1 MDGHPTHRTYI
12 GTLFTVAYIR
22 AMVAIVWTEIESY
35 LDTSSPIAV
44 GESFTQAKY
53 PNVNLPKNKIY
64 PVLLGYSNETELI
77 KVEDFAQYITIKIQ
91 RTTWIELTKPTGEKY
106 FEKGIEL
113 FEAVPCKYLS
123 SKRKRTLDYMDS
135 SPLFKETVVE
145 YGICPDIP
153 LNLSVEGKG
162 TDSFY
167 STFDFQI
174 FPCSLL
180 SGCRSQNDIV
190 KSNFQMVL
198 PTSNLDIS
206 NLEEPISFRPTADD
220 VFYINPTS
228 SQVFS
233 IKLKK
238 FTVKDYIGLMPTWKE
253 RLSIH
258 DIGSDTTTINYRN
271 NKIVC
276 DFAEVIEDDNDICQP
291 YLHFSF
297 QSSGVLILNKRSY
310 KTSGETIGAIGG
322 MNSILVIILV
332 LIYGPINEN
341 LRKEHIRSRVYDIN
355 KVLSDSDKKTDEK
368 DKNDTSANNQ
378 STRNTEKNTEKN

>member
-1 MDGHPTHRTYI
+1 
-12 GTLFTVAYIR
+12 
-22 AMVAIVWTEIESY
+22 MVQKY
-35 LDTSSPIAV
+35 L
-44 GESFTQAKY
+44 
-53 PNVNLPKNKIY
+53 
-64 PVLLGYSNETELI
+64 
-77 KVEDFAQYITIKIQ
+77 
-91 RTTWIELTKPTGEKY
+91 
-106 FEKGIEL
+106 EKGIEL

-123 SKRKRTLDYMDS
+123 SKRMRILDYMDA
-135 SPLFKETVVE
+135 SPLFKETVIE
-145 YGICPDIP
+145 YGICPDLP

-162 TDSFY
+162 TDSFH

-180 SGCRSQNDIV
+180 SGCMSQNDMV
-190 KSNFQMVL
+190 KSNFQLVL

-238 FTVKDYIGLMPTWKE
+238 FTVKDYIGLMPTWKQ

-271 NKIVC
+271 KKIVC
-276 DFAEVIEDDNDICQP
+276 DFAEIIEDDNDIYQP

-310 KTSGETIGAIGG
+310 KTAGETIGAIGG

-341 LRKEHIRSRVYDIN
+341 LRKEYIRSRVYDIN

-368 DKNDTSANNQ
+368 DKNETSANNEA
-378 STRNTEKNTEKN
+378 TRDTDKNTEKISENVNNRWGSVFATGKKLKLSWRS